1 MEKNQYSEEIDLK
14 QLAKKVILISK
25 NRKKIFTT
33 MLMVIMGL
41 SVAYFIKVM
50 IKPSYKSEVVLKSKY
65 VRKDQL
71 ENIIAKYNTAI
82 QEEDTSIS
90 KNVYDVLMSCNI
102 VKIEISE
109 IKPDI
114 TSPDKD
120 DKTKYYK
127 LISNHSQKPN
137 SKELENISIV
147 INQIKEIASQDN
159 DIIEG
164 KKRTEKAIAEID
176 SLVNV
181 AFEAGNSFKNKMNMP
196 GNMMV
201 MNDLYKSLNDILARK
216 TGLMYELTG
225 YQTENI
231 IFKASPLVLNK
242 KITMPTIIFVIGFA
256 IWFLICTVWV
266 VGVLVFGDGE

>member
-33 MLMVIMGL
+33 LLMVIMGL

-71 ENIIAKYNTAI
+71 ENIIAKYNNSI
-82 QEEDTSIS
+82 QEEDTSIT
-90 KNVYDVLMSCNI
+90 KKVYDVLLSCNI

-127 LISNHSQKPN
+127 LISYHSQKPI
-137 SKELENISIV
+137 SSEIEKISIV
-147 INQIKEIASQDN
+147 INHIKEIASQDN

-181 AFEAGNSFKNKMNMP
+181 AFEAGNSFKNKINMP
-196 GNMMV
+196 GSMMI

-216 TGLMYELTG
+216 TGLMYELSG

-242 KITMPTIIFVIGFA
+242 KITMPTIIFVIGLA
-256 IWFLICTVWV
+256 IWALICTLWV
-266 VGVLVFGDGE
+266 GGVLIFGDGE

>member
-1 MEKNQYSEEIDLK
+1 M
-14 QLAKKVILISK
+14 LI
-25 NRKKIFTT
+25 
-33 MLMVIMGL
+33 VIMGL
-41 SVAYFIKVM
+41 SLAYFIKVM
-50 IKPSYKSEVVLKSKY
+50 VKPSYKSEVVLKSKF

-71 ENIIAKYNTAI
+71 ENIIQKYNIAI
-82 QEEDTSIS
+82 DEEDTSVSQRIY
-90 KNVYDVLMSCNI
+90 NVLTKCHI
-102 VKIEISE
+102 VKLEISE

-127 LISNHSQKPN
+127 LISYHSQKPN
-137 SKELENISIV
+137 HTEIEDIKLV
-147 INQIKEIASQDN
+147 IEQIKEISSQDN

-176 SLVNV
+176 SLVKV

-231 IFKASPLVLNK
+231 IFKASPLILNK
-242 KITMPTIIFVIGFA
+242 KITYPVIIFAIGFL
-256 IWFLICTVWV
+256 IWILIC
-266 VGVLVFGDGE
+266 VFWISGILIFKEND

>member
-1 MEKNQYSEEIDLK
+1 MDTNQYSEEIDLK
-14 QLAKKVILISK
+14 QLAKKVIKISG

-33 MLMVIMGL
+33 ILIIIMGL
-41 SVAYFIKVM
+41 SLAYFIKVM
-50 IKPSYKSEVVLKSKY
+50 VKPSYKSEVVLKSNY
-65 VRKDQL
+65 VRKNQL
-71 ENIIAKYNTAI
+71 ETIIEKYNIAI
-82 QEEDTSIS
+82 DEEDTSITQ
-90 KNVYDVLMSCNI
+90 KIYNVITKCHI
-102 VKIEISE
+102 VKLEAIEI
-109 IKPDI
+109 KTDI
-114 TSPDKD
+114 TGPDKD

-127 LISNHSQKPN
+127 LISYHSQKPN
-137 SKELENISIV
+137 AIEIENITLV

-159 DIIEG
+159 EIIEG

-181 AFEAGNSFKNKMNMP
+181 AFEAGNLFKNKMNMP

-201 MNDLYKSLNDILARK
+201 MNDLYKSLNEILARK
-216 TGLMYELTG
+216 TGLSAELTS

-266 VGVLVFGDGE
+266 GGVLVFGDGE

>member
-1 MEKNQYSEEIDLK
+1 MDKNQYSEEIDLK
-14 QLAKKVILISK
+14 QLAKKVIKISS
-25 NRKKIFTT
+25 NRKKIFTN
-33 MLMVIMGL
+33 MLIVIMGL
-41 SVAYFIKVM
+41 SLAYFIKVM
-50 IKPSYKSEVVLKSKY
+50 VKPSYKSEVVLKSKF

-71 ENIIAKYNTAI
+71 ENIIQKYNIAI
-82 QEEDTSIS
+82 EEEDTFIS
-90 KNVYDVLMSCNI
+90 LKLYNILTNCHI
-102 VKIEISE
+102 VKLEITE

-127 LISNHSQKPN
+127 LISYHSQRP
-137 SKELENISIV
+137 STFQLEEITLV
-147 INQIKEIASQDN
+147 INQMKEIASEDN

-181 AFEAGNSFKNKMNMP
+181 AFEAGNSFKNKMNLP

-201 MNDLYKSLNDILARK
+201 MNDLYKSLNDILSRK
-216 TGLMYELTG
+216 TGLTAELTG

-231 IFKASPLVLNK
+231 IFKASPLTLNK
-242 KITMPTIIFVIGFA
+242 KITYPVVIFVIGFFL
-256 IWFLICTVWV
+256 WFLICTLWV
-266 VGVLVFGDGE
+266 GGVLVFGDEE

>member
-1 MEKNQYSEEIDLK
+1 MDKNQHSEEIDLK
-14 QLAKKVILISK
+14 QLAKKVIKIFS
-25 NRKKIFTT
+25 NRKKMFTS
-33 MLMVIMGL
+33 LLILIMGMSL
-41 SVAYFIKVM
+41 VYFIKVM

-71 ENIIAKYNTAI
+71 ESIIQRYNIAI
-82 QEEDTSIS
+82 EEEDTAITEKIYS
-90 KNVYDVLMSCNI
+90 VLKKCHI
-102 VKIEISE
+102 VKLEISE

-127 LISNHSQKPN
+127 LISYHSQRPN
-137 SKELENISIV
+137 TLQLEEMTFV
-147 INQIKEIASQDN
+147 INQMKKIASEDN

-176 SLVNV
+176 SLVDV

-242 KITMPTIIFVIGFA
+242 KITYPVIIFAIGLLIWLGICA
-256 IWFLICTVWV
+256 IWIS
-266 VGVLVFGDGE
+266 GVLVFGEE